1 MGPGCNQ
8 TEESPSALIA
18 DHGGKQGN
26 INSTGAKAGESQYEE
41 RWRGLGRCDRLR
53 CR

>member
-18 DHGGKQGN
+18 DHGESRAISIARARRPEN
-26 INSTGAKAGESQYEE
+26 HSTRKDGGVLE
-41 RWRGLGRCDRLR
+41 GVIG
-53 CR
+53 